1 MLLVNVVVY
10 DVRQWQITLLAEV
23 LIHRPPSSVT
33 LSAELKELYV
43 HKTNGGFTR
52 WLPWNMA
59 APKAYFIRTECGG
72 WWMLG
77 DGSFWARSLLD
88 RRDFQLILISASGA
102 LRPSAQDEDS
112 HPYVTFTCHLRAQR
126 NPRTKTPRCYWH
138 LRLCCANRAGY
149 KTWCQ
154 RSLFIFFQY
163 ISDDLF
169 LFYDWI
175 DCKLWKWKLTADI

>member
-10 DVRQWQITLLAEV
+10 DVRQWQITLLAEI

-43 HKTNGGFTR
+43 HKTNGGFTQ
-52 WLPWNMA
+52 WLLWKMA
-59 APKAYFIRTECGG
+59 APKAYFFRTECGG

-77 DGSFWARSLLD
+77 DGSFWARSFLD
-88 RRDFQLILISASGA
+88 RRDFQLILIS
-102 LRPSAQDEDS
+102 S
-112 HPYVTFTCHLRAQR
+112 HPHRMKILTLMSPLRVTSGLSIIHGQRRRAATGIFGCVVQIER
-126 NPRTKTPRCYWH
+126 DI
-138 LRLCCANRAGY
+138 

-154 RSLFIFFQY
+154 WSLFNFFQY

-169 LFYDWI
+169 LFCDWI
-175 DCKLWKWKLTADI
+175 DGKLWKWKLTADI